1 MTKPLDPA
9 TLNPLCGKCLRPC
22 KQPATVVLLECPRFY
37 PLPFK
42 VERHR
47 FDQLELFAKE
57 SLEKNRE
64 E

>member
-1 MTKPLDPA
+1 MTKTPDPA
-9 TLNPLCGKCLRPC
+9 TLNPLCSKCLRPC

-47 FDQLELFAKE
+47 FDQLELFSKDP
-57 SLEKNRE
+57 LDKNRE

>member
-1 MTKPLDPA
+1 MSKPPDPA

-22 KQPATVVLLECPRFY
+22 KQPATVVLLECPRFH

-47 FDQLELFAKE
+47 FDQLELFGAPQVKKT
-57 SLEKNRE
+57 SD
-64 E
+64 

>member
-1 MTKPLDPA
+1 MTRPA
-9 TLNPLCGKCLRPC
+9 DHAPLNPLCGKCLRPC

-47 FDQLELFAKE
+47 FDQLDLFGDQ
-57 SLEKNRE
+57 EKPTKKP
-64 E
+64 